1 MTLQDSR
8 LLTDENMHPEVVQF
22 LRSQGCDVLDVQ
34 EEGLHGTGDVKLM
47 RLAYLEDRIILTH
60 DRDFGRLAITT
71 NEPMK
76 GIIFLRPG
84 HIDPRFTIGTLRVL
98 FSRST
103 LPESPFIIVAERA
116 HEEVKIRIR
125 SL

>member
-1 MTLQDSR
+1 VRLQDFR
-8 LLTDENMHPEVVQF
+8 LLADENMHSEVVQF
-22 LRSQGCDVLDVQ
+22 LRSQGCDVLDVK
-34 EEGLHGTGDVKLM
+34 EEGLFGTSDVALM

-60 DRDFGRLAITT
+60 DSDFGRLAITT

-98 FSRST
+98 FSQPE
-103 LPESPFIIVAERA
+103 LPEHPFIIVAERVR
-116 HEEVKIRIR
+116 EEVRIRIR

>member
-1 MTLQDSR
+1 MTLRDFR
-8 LLTDENMHPEVVQF
+8 LLADENVHPEVVPF
-22 LRSQGCDVLDVQ
+22 LRSQGCDVLDVK
-34 EEGLHGTGDVKLM
+34 EAGLFGTSDVALM

-60 DRDFGRLAITT
+60 DSDFGRLAITT
-71 NEPMK
+71 DEPMK

-98 FSRST
+98 FSQPE
-103 LPESPFIIVAERA
+103 LPEPPFIIVAERVQG
-116 HEEVKIRIR
+116 EVRMRIR